1 MVNRLKVTH
10 EVVVTG
16 GGAKNP
22 ALVEAL
28 SNKLGHTTSV
38 PDEPLLT
45 GAVGAALLG
54 KDIAQKAAKKGL
66 PPETKKRSL
75 GEIEIL

>member
-1 MVNRLKVTH
+1 VAD

-28 SNKLGHTTSV
+28 SDKLGHATFV

-54 KDIAQKAAKKGL
+54 KDIAQKATNKAL
-66 PPETKKRSL
+66 PLETKTRSL